1 MDLRVQFQHSES
13 TFPTL
18 IWPSNGPTN
27 QDHLM
32 GHLAMVRNP
41 IPYHT
46 QIMIP
51 GEIQLIT
58 SRILR

>member
-27 QDHLM
+27 QDHLTGGQALLG
-32 GHLAMVRNP
+32 GHQRGNK
-41 IPYHT
+41 IHH
-46 QIMIP
+46 
-51 GEIQLIT
+51 
-58 SRILR
+58 R

>member
-27 QDHLM
+27 QDHLNFAAL
-32 GHLAMVRNP
+32 GERVGKCGVRF
-41 IPYHT
+41 
-46 QIMIP
+46 
-51 GEIQLIT
+51 
-58 SRILR
+58 S

>member
-27 QDHLM
+27 QDHLKKK
-32 GHLAMVRNP
+32 GDYVRKFQ
-41 IPYHT
+41 T
-46 QIMIP
+46 
-51 GEIQLIT
+51 EILT
-58 SRILR
+58 GGSSALMPVER